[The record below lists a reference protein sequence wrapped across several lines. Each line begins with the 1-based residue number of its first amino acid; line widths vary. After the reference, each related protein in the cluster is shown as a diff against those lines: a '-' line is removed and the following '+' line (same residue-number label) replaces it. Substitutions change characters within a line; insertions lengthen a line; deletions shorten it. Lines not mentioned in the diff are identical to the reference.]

1 MSTFLS
7 RRASCNAS
15 PRSLTIRT
23 DASKDLEKRKK
34 EQILYSE
41 KDRNY
46 KLKLKTLEEKIKF
59 DKDDQEEK
67 SKKIQKASKNNVEL
81 KSKAEAQTLIE
92 KEKS

>member
-1 MSTFLS
+1 M
-7 RRASCNAS
+7 
-15 PRSLTIRT
+15 
-23 DASKDLEKRKK
+23 
-34 EQILYSE
+34 YSE

>member
-1 MSTFLS
+1 
-7 RRASCNAS
+7 
-15 PRSLTIRT
+15 
-23 DASKDLEKRKK
+23 
-34 EQILYSE
+34 LYSE

-92 KEKS
+92 KDKSYYFFDIFEAYKTVSK